1 MSLKARSPIY
11 CLEQDLVEPSMEE
24 TPYLS
29 AQENMFF
36 FLSVV
41 RNFLKSSVF
50 WSSASQTSM

>member
-36 FLSVV
+36 FLSIV

-50 WSSASQTSM
+50 